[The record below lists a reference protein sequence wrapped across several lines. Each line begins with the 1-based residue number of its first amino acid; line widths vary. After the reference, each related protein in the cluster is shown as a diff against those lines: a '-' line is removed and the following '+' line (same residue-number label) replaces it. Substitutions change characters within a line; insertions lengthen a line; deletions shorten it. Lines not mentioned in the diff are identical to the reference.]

1 LAAQPAAQTDDS
13 KLDKK
18 ALAAEKKTKAAQ
30 AETDKTKPSL
40 DTKALPAITKEEA
53 AKRKL
58 QSETMKA
65 AAAAAKAK
73 AATGDKPRNT
83 ACRAWDK
90 DKTCKY
96 GDDCIYDHL
105 THGGTHKGKPRRVN
119 PRTGSPSGSTTSQKS
134 QSSTASTKSSK
145 AQTSRRTP
153 PASPTSSTRA
163 GWTDAEKGKIAC
175 KHHKHGKCNAGD
187 KCLFSHALIAGATL
201 LGNAEGAQLSA
212 SVALPFHIF
221 AQKYDDIYASYPSFR
236 NERFHSQAVRV
247 PTLRS
252 LTNQHFVDL
261 GGASS
266 PGIAIMKEMLQESL
280 DYELES
286 DDNSL
291 YYSSRSSGAS
301 VDERD
306 SYHQACPIRF
316 GNFCHEDF
324 SNSGDP
330 SLLF

>member
-1 LAAQPAAQTDDS
+1 MRL
-13 KLDKK
+13 
-18 ALAAEKKTKAAQ
+18 
-30 AETDKTKPSL
+30 
-40 DTKALPAITKEEA
+40 
-53 AKRKL
+53 
-58 QSETMKA
+58 
-65 AAAAAKAK
+65 
-73 AATGDKPRNT
+73 
-83 ACRAWDK
+83 
-90 DKTCKY
+90 
-96 GDDCIYDHL
+96 
-105 THGGTHKGKPRRVN
+105 
-119 PRTGSPSGSTTSQKS
+119 
-134 QSSTASTKSSK
+134 
-145 AQTSRRTP
+145 
-153 PASPTSSTRA
+153 
-163 GWTDAEKGKIAC
+163 
-175 KHHKHGKCNAGD
+175 
-187 KCLFSHALIAGATL
+187 
-201 LGNAEGAQLSA
+201 
-212 SVALPFHIF
+212 
-221 AQKYDDIYASYPSFR
+221 
-236 NERFHSQAVRV
+236 

-261 GGASS
+261 GDAAS